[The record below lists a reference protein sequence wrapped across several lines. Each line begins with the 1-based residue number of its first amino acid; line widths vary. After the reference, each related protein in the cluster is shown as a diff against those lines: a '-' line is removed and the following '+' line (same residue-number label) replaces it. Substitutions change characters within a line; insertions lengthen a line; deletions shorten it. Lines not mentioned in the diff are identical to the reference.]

1 MTSVQFNK
9 TYKLPDWSFDTRNGL
24 VTFES
29 KELGVKQSVLEY
41 DWAKCAK
48 ELNVYDEISLYN
60 NLNNICD
67 YFIKLGK

>member
-1 MTSVQFNK
+1 MTSAQFNK
-9 TYKLPDWSFDTRNGL
+9 TDKLPDWSINTQNGL

-29 KELGVKQSVLEY
+29 KQLGVKQSVLEY
-41 DWAKCAK
+41 DWLKCTK
-48 ELNVYDEISLYN
+48 ELNITDEISLYN